1 MDNEVSIMS
10 EQVYLTP
17 EGAEDLKR
25 ELNQLITER
34 RPELARK
41 LKEAVADGDLKENA
55 NYHDAKE
62 KQAFL
67 EGRIQYIEN
76 ILHSAVI
83 IANNGTTDEVRLG
96 AVVTIVE
103 DGGDEEET
111 YTIVG
116 AAEANPRDGKISHE
130 SPIGGALLGRRK
142 GEKVRVKTPGGEI
155 VFKIKRIQ

>member
-1 MDNEVSIMS
+1 MS

-25 ELNQLITER
+25 ELDVLINER
-34 RPELARK
+34 RPELAMK

-76 ILHSAVI
+76 VLRSAQI
-83 IANNGTTDEVRLG
+83 IANDGSTDEVRMG

-103 DGGDEEET
+103 EGTGEEES
-111 YTIVG
+111 YSIVG
-116 AAEANPRDGKISHE
+116 AAEANPREGKISHE
-130 SPIGGALLGRRK
+130 SPIGSALLGRRK
-142 GEKVRVKTPGGEI
+142 GEKVRVKTPGGEV